1 MKAKD
6 EAAMT
11 RAPDRRGRRALKAN
25 VLRVEVIRAH
35 DGINKGEILIKSRAT
50 AEMMIAKGFY
60 KKALEE

>member
-11 RAPDRRGRRALKAN
+11 RAPLGAVVAPLKAN

>member
-1 MKAKD
+1 M
-6 EAAMT
+6 
-11 RAPDRRGRRALKAN
+11 
-25 VLRVEVIRAH
+25 RVEVIRAH

>member
-11 RAPDRRGRRALKAN
+11 RAPVRRGRRALKAN

-60 KKALEE
+60 KEAPEE